1 MVEEIN
7 QESRID
13 TISEEVVETENSGN
27 FSRSIKRNKVN
38 NTRANMHSDD
48 ITAKFGGSNGRNKL
62 SKASGY
68 KNNQTRN
75 LGGKLSAMDFDEGGK
90 NMDRGS

>member
-1 MVEEIN
+1 
-7 QESRID
+7 
-13 TISEEVVETENSGN
+13 
-27 FSRSIKRNKVN
+27 
-38 NTRANMHSDD
+38 MHSDD